1 MNELTLRCMLERG
14 AAQEIIDQGAKEPAR
29 ALILNIPDG
38 KTRREMIARNL
49 PLFERSERE

>member
-29 ALILNIPDG
+29 ALVQNISDG
-38 KTRREMIARNL
+38 KTRRELIARNL
-49 PLFERSERE
+49 PIFERSATE

>member
-29 ALILNIPDG
+29 ALVQNIPDG
-38 KTRREMIARNL
+38 KTRRELIARNL
-49 PLFERSERE
+49 PIFERSATE